1 MNAKISV
8 FTICVKAIAPLE
20 QQLKKIIQT
29 TFAYPS
35 KNCAMKRKK
44 EWLSQSFL
52 RYTQTH

>member
-8 FTICVKAIAPLE
+8 FTICVKAIVPLE
-20 QQLKKIIQT
+20 QQLKKIPT

-35 KNCAMKRKK
+35 KNCAVKRKK